1 MSVEGRLVIIDR
13 DGVLNAESPDHIKSL
28 EEWLPL
34 PGSLEAVAR
43 LCRARVRVAMA
54 TNQSGIARGFLTEE
68 DLRAIHRHI
77 NAELERMGGRIDPV
91 MYSPDGPESGSRRRK
106 PGPGMLEEI
115 ARHCGVTLEQ
125 VPFVGDSL
133 RDIQAARAA
142 GAKPV
147 LVRTGYGRETER
159 TAPDLTGVDVHD
171 DLATFVDHWLHE
183 GSIS

>member
-1 MSVEGRLVIIDR
+1 MPGPLVIIDR

-54 TNQSGIARGFLTEE
+54 TNQSGIARGLLTED

-77 NAELERMGGRIDPV
+77 NAELARMGGRIDPI
-91 MYSPDGPESGSRRRK
+91 MFSPEGPGSDSPRRK
-106 PGPGMLEEI
+106 PGPGMLHEI
-115 ARHCGVTLEQ
+115 ASHCGTTLER
-125 VPFVGDSL
+125 VPFVGDSW

-142 GAKPV
+142 GARPV

-159 TAPDLTGVDVHD
+159 TAPDLTGVRVYD
-171 DLATFVDHWLHE
+171 DLSGFVDAWLSE
-183 GSIS
+183 GKIS